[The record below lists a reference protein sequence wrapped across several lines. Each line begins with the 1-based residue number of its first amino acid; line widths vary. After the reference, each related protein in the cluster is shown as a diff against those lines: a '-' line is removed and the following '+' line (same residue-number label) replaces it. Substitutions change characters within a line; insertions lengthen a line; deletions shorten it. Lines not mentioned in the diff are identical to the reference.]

1 MFYVP
6 AILIGR
12 AARSL
17 IRRLRPGGG
26 SALPGLILSKIAPG
40 LLAKTLNGFPDGL
53 VVVTGS
59 AGKSTTTKMLVAI
72 AREHGKAVF
81 TNPSTANIAQGFF
94 SAIIERSNI
103 FGRID
108 GDVAILEMDEG
119 HAAEITARVN
129 PRQSTILNVLEDQ
142 LDRFVDPVVVRE
154 KLAQVASRTTGT
166 VLLNADD
173 QNTVLIGQGL
183 NHEGKNKSISWFG
196 ISEKLIDAA
205 KHGLGAAPTYLPDL
219 ARPIVSGEIVSV
231 VGTDASAVLDGQLAE
246 FSLPNRGLHYAL
258 DSIAALAS
266 ANSYLAENFDLRLA
280 ARVLSEL
287 PPVFARGE
295 IAQVDGEDVEFILV
309 QNPMS
314 FQLNLDNLSTK
325 PEQIMV
331 AIGRDVHDPSWLWT
345 VDMSNLSHADVV
357 SGYNF
362 AEIALR
368 LTYAGV
374 PIGEVDGDLESALE
388 KFFALPKPG
397 TGMKTVIFSADAM
410 RRTRRILGFTDPEA
424 VER

>member
-1 MFYVP
+1 MFYLP

-12 AARSL
+12 AARML
-17 IRRLRPGGG
+17 IRMVRPGGG

-40 LLAKTLNGFPDGL
+40 LLAKTLGSFSDGL
-53 VVVTGS
+53 IVVTGS

-72 AREHGKAVF
+72 AREHGKIVF
-81 TNPSTANIAQGFF
+81 TNPSTANISQGFY
-94 SAIIERSNI
+94 SAILERSDL
-103 FGRID
+103 FGRIE

-119 HAAEITARVN
+119 HAAEITTRVA
-129 PRQSTILNVLEDQ
+129 PSQSTILNVLEDQ
-142 LDRFVDPVVVRE
+142 LDRFVDPAIVRD
-154 KLAQVASRTTGT
+154 KLAVVASRTKGA

-173 QNTVLIGQGL
+173 QNTILIGSEL
-183 NHEGKNKSISWFG
+183 ASKASVSWFG
-196 ISEKLIDAA
+196 IDSGLLDAS
-205 KHGLGAAPTYLPDL
+205 KNGLGAAPTYLPEL
-219 ARPIVSGEIVSV
+219 ERPSVRAEIRTVT
-231 VGTDASAVLDGQLAE
+231 GTTAVAQLDGANQS
-246 FSLPNRGLHYAL
+246 FNLPNRGLHYAL
-258 DSIAALAS
+258 DSIAALLSAKTYLGADFDFPLAS
-266 ANSYLAENFDLRLA
+266 K
-280 ARVLSEL
+280 VLDEL

-295 IAQVDGEDVEFILV
+295 IARVGDEDVEFILV

-314 FQLNLDNLSTK
+314 FQLNLDNLTTN

-345 VDMSNLSHADVV
+345 VDMSHLGHVDMV

-374 PIGEVDGDLESALE
+374 PIAKVEADLELALE
-388 KFFALPKPG
+388 QFFAMPAPSKG
-397 TGMKTVIFSADAM
+397 IKTVIFSADAM

>member
-1 MFYVP
+1 MFYLP

-17 IRRLRPGGG
+17 IRRVRPGGG
-26 SALPGLILSKIAPG
+26 SALPGLVLSKIAPG
-40 LLAKTLNGFPDGL
+40 LLAKTLNSFPDGL
-53 VVVTGS
+53 IVVTGS

-72 AREHGKAVF
+72 ARAHGKTVF
-81 TNPSTANIAQGFF
+81 TNPSTANIAQGFY
-94 SAIIERSNI
+94 SAILERSNLS
-103 FGRID
+103 GRIA

-119 HAAEITARVN
+119 HAAEITKRIA

-142 LDRFVDPVVVRE
+142 LDRFIDPAAVRD
-154 KLAQVASRTTGT
+154 KLAFVANQTTGP
-166 VLLNADD
+166 VLLNGDD
-173 QNTVLIGQGL
+173 QNTVMIGATL
-183 NHEGKNKSISWFG
+183 NLSKPVKWFG
-196 ISEKLIDAA
+196 IAA
-205 KHGLGAAPTYLPDL
+205 DVIAQTKHGLGAAPTYLDELP
-219 ARPIVSGEIVSV
+219 RPSVSAEITSV
-231 VGTDASAVLDGQLAE
+231 AGTDATANLSGLNLS
-246 FSLPNRGLHYAL
+246 FTLPNRGLHYAL
-258 DSIAALAS
+258 DSIAAIQSAEAYLGAS
-266 ANSYLAENFDLRLA
+266 FDAQLA
-280 ARVLSEL
+280 AKVLDEL

-295 IAQVDGEDVEFILV
+295 IAEVGGEDVEFILV

-314 FQLNLDNLSTK
+314 FQLNLDNLNTK

-357 SGYNF
+357 SGYNY

-368 LTYAGV
+368 LAYSDIPVGDV
-374 PIGEVDGDLESALE
+374 EGDLEAALS
-388 KFFALPKPG
+388 KFFALPKPSR
-397 TGMKTVIFSADAM
+397 GMKTVIFSADAM

>member
-17 IRRLRPGGG
+17 IRRFRPGGG

-40 LLAKTLNGFPDGL
+40 LLAKTLDGFPDGF

-72 AREHGKAVF
+72 AREHGKTVF
-81 TNPSTANIAQGFF
+81 TNPSTANISQGFY
-94 SAIIERSNI
+94 SAIIEQSNL
-103 FGRID
+103 FGRIA

-119 HAAEITARVN
+119 HAAEITARVS

-142 LDRFVDPVVVRE
+142 LDRFVDPAIVRE
-154 KLAQVASRTTGT
+154 KLAQVAKRTKGP

-173 QNTVLIGQGL
+173 QNTILIG
-183 NHEGKNKSISWFG
+183 HELGTENLDKQIHWFG
-196 ISEKLIDAA
+196 ISENLINAA
-205 KHGLGAAPTYLPDL
+205 KHGLGAAPTYLPAL
-219 ARPIVSGEIVSV
+219 SRPIVSAEVTGVD
-231 VGTDASAVLDGQLAE
+231 GTRATALLDGTVSG

-266 ANSYLAENFDLRLA
+266 AKSYLAGAFDLQLA
-280 ARVLSEL
+280 AKVLDEL

-295 IAQVDGEDVEFILV
+295 IAQVNGEDVEFILV

-314 FQLNLDNLSTK
+314 FQLNLDNLTTK

-374 PIGEVDGDLESALE
+374 PIGNVDGDLESALA
-388 KFFALPKPG
+388 KFFALPVPS

>member
-1 MFYVP
+1 MFYLP

-12 AARSL
+12 AARAL
-17 IRRLRPGGG
+17 IRRVRPGGG

-40 LLAKTLNGFPDGL
+40 LLAKTLNSFPDGL

-81 TNPSTANIAQGFF
+81 TNPSTANISQGFF
-94 SAIIERSNI
+94 SAIIERSNLL
-103 FGRID
+103 GKID

-119 HAAEITARVN
+119 HAAEITKRVS

-142 LDRFVDPVVVRE
+142 LDRFVDPAAVRD
-154 KLAQVASRTTGT
+154 KLEFVAKRTTEN

-173 QNTVLIGQGL
+173 QNTIMIGSEL
-183 NHEGKNKSISWFG
+183 ASKANVSWFG
-196 ISEKLIDAA
+196 IDSALLEASKN
-205 KHGLGAAPTYLPDL
+205 GLGSAPTYLPEL
-219 ARPIVSGEIVSV
+219 ERPLVRAQIESV
-231 VGTDASAVLDGQLAE
+231 DGTTASAKLDGTNTS

-258 DSIAALAS
+258 DSVAALLSAKTYLGEEFKLTLAS
-266 ANSYLAENFDLRLA
+266 K
-280 ARVLSEL
+280 VLDEL

-295 IAQVDGEDVEFILV
+295 IARVGDEEVEFILV

-314 FQLNLDNLSTK
+314 FQLNLDNLSTN

-331 AIGRDVHDPSWLWT
+331 AIGTDVHDPSWLWT
-345 VDMSNLSHADVV
+345 VDMANLNHVDVV
-357 SGYNF
+357 SGFNY

-368 LTYAGV
+368 LSYADV
-374 PIGEVDGDLESALE
+374 PIGEVVADLETALN
-388 KFFALPKPG
+388 KFFSLPAPSRG
-397 TGMKTVIFSADAM
+397 VKTVIFSADAM
-410 RRTRRILGFTDPEA
+410 RRTRRLLGFTDPEA

>member
-1 MFYVP
+1 VFYLP

-17 IRRLRPGGG
+17 IRKVRPGGG

-40 LLAKTLNGFPDGL
+40 LLSKTLNSFPDGL

-72 AREHGKAVF
+72 ARAHGKEVF
-81 TNPSTANIAQGFF
+81 TNPSTANISQGFY
-94 SAIIERSNI
+94 SAILERSNL
-103 FGRID
+103 FGRVP

-119 HAAEITARVN
+119 HAAEITERVR
-129 PRQSTILNVLEDQ
+129 PIQATILNVLEDQ
-142 LDRFVDPVVVRE
+142 LDRFIDPAIVRD
-154 KLAQVASRTTGT
+154 KLALVASRTKGA

-173 QNTVLIGQGL
+173 QNTVMIGRGL
-183 NHEGKNKSISWFG
+183 GESTLVSWFG
-196 ISEKLIDAA
+196 ITEELISATS
-205 KHGLGAAPTYLPDL
+205 HGLGSAPTYLPTL
-219 ARPIVSGEIVSV
+219 PRPTVGAEITAIIGNAAV
-231 VGTDASAVLDGQLAE
+231 AVLDGRQAN
-246 FSLPNRGLHYAL
+246 FNLPNRGLHYAL
-258 DSIAALAS
+258 DSISALQS
-266 ANSYLAENFDLRLA
+266 AQQYLGNDFDLELA
-280 ARVLSEL
+280 AQVLSEL

-295 IAQVDGEDVEFILV
+295 IAQVRGEDVEFILV

-314 FQLNLDNLSTK
+314 FQLNLDNLTTD

-345 VDMSNLSHADVV
+345 VDMSNLSHADIV

-368 LTYAGV
+368 LTYADI
-374 PIGEVDGDLESALE
+374 PIGEVEGDLELALE
-388 KFFALPKPG
+388 KFFNLPKPKQ
-397 TGMKTVIFSADAM
+397 GMKTVIFSADAV

>member
-1 MFYVP
+1 VLYLP

-12 AARSL
+12 AARTL
-17 IRRLRPGGG
+17 IRKVRPGGG

-40 LLAKTLNGFPDGL
+40 LLAKTLKKFPDGL

-72 AREHGKAVF
+72 ARAHGKTVF
-81 TNPSTANIAQGFF
+81 SNPSTANISQGFY
-94 SAIIERSNI
+94 SAILERSNL
-103 FGRID
+103 FGRIE

-119 HAAEITARVN
+119 HAAEITKRVA

-142 LDRFVDPVVVRE
+142 LDRFVDPSIVRD
-154 KLAQVASRTTGT
+154 KLATVARRTKGP

-173 QNTVLIGQGL
+173 QNTIMIGSNLGQ
-183 NHEGKNKSISWFG
+183 HSEVHWFG
-196 ISEKLIDAA
+196 VGAA
-205 KHGLGAAPTYLPDL
+205 IIGSTKHGLGAAPTYLPEL
-219 ARPIVSGEIVSV
+219 ARPTVDAEIQSV
-231 VGTDASAVLDGQLAE
+231 VGASATAAISNAQVT
-246 FSLPNRGLHYAL
+246 FSLPNRGIHYAL
-258 DSIAALAS
+258 DSIAALLS
-266 ANSYLAENFDLRLA
+266 AKTFLGSAFDLGLSA
-280 ARVLSEL
+280 SVLDDL

-295 IAQVDGEDVEFILV
+295 IARVGNEDVEFILV

-331 AIGRDVHDPSWLWT
+331 AIGSDVHDPSWLWT
-345 VDMSNLSHADVV
+345 VDMSNLSHVDMV

-374 PIGEVDGDLESALE
+374 PIAEVEGDLESALE
-388 KFFALPKPG
+388 RFLAMPAPASG
-397 TGMKTVIFSADAM
+397 IKTVIFSADAM